1 MGRIKLGIRWNGR
14 ITQKGDRRKYLSSR
28 TFGNLLIS
36 CYNLYACRSVVKT
49 VINFKY
55 LREAGNSLTICE
67 KVLATNG
74 VLFATASVSCY
85 FIATWIVWTFRHA
98 PRYSNY
104 QIPSLWCIIRGHRPP
119 FSPFFQ
125 IWSVMS
131 DDSLRRIGVLL
142 HRRHGLLRWK
152 WRLPLIS
159 FNEHESIITWYKPPG
174 VNNIWL
180 PISHIFFSVC

>member
-1 MGRIKLGIRWNGR
+1 MEELRK
-14 ITQKGDRRKYLSSR
+14 KKYRRKYLSSR
-28 TFGNLLIS
+28 TSGNLLIS
-36 CYNLYACRSVVKT
+36 CYNLYACRSVVKP

-67 KVLATNG
+67 KLLATNG

-85 FIATWIVWTFRHA
+85 VIASWIVWTFRHA

-104 QIPSLWCIIRGHRPP
+104 ELPSLWCIIRGHHPPLRPL
-119 FSPFFQ
+119 FSKFGVLCQTIP
-125 IWSVMS
+125 W
-131 DDSLRRIGVLL
+131 GVLL
-142 HRRHGLLRWK
+142 HRRHGLLLWK

-174 VNNIWL
+174 VNNMWL
-180 PISHIFFSVC
+180 PIRHIFFSVC